1 MKYLSTLVEFTGFEN
16 TGWVDLGMNQSKEK
30 VNIHHYMGI
39 ELNVQTWNL
48 LDKKDRNE
56 NDDKRMLFFAKASLY
71 HWRESP
77 HYKPVNEQR
86 GQWLIS
92 HVLAVLNRGEE
103 SLVYAKACM
112 DITMKESLKDF
123 DLAYAYESKARSYA
137 ALGDSEKMNKC
148 FLNAKTSGEKL
159 KVMKIEKSSLM
170 TFIKTHG
177 LNVANCTAG

>member
-1 MKYLSTLVEFTGFEN
+1 MGRFGNEPVK
-16 TGWVDLGMNQSKEK
+16 KK

-71 HWRESP
+71 HWRKSP

-103 SLVYAKACM
+103 SL
-112 DITMKESLKDF
+112 KDF

-137 ALGDSEKMNKC
+137 ALGDSKKMNKC
-148 FLNAKTSGEKL
+148 FLNAKTSGEK
-159 KVMKIEKSSLM
+159 IKSDEDRKL
-170 TFIKTHG
+170 FFNDLYKDPWFE
-177 LNVANCTAG
+177 CC

>member
-1 MKYLSTLVEFTGFEN
+1 MG
-16 TGWVDLGMNQSKEK
+16 GWVDLGMSQSKEK
-30 VNIHHYMGI
+30 ENIHHYMGI
-39 ELNVQTWNL
+39 ELNIQTWNL

-92 HVLAVLNRGEE
+92 HVFAVLNQGKE
-103 SLVYAKACM
+103 SLVHAKACM
-112 DITMKESLKDF
+112 DITMKESFKDF

-137 ALGDSEKMNKC
+137 AIGDSEKMKKC
-148 FLNAKTSGEKL
+148 FLNAKDSGEKIVRDEDRELFFDDLHKVPWFECMGEQIL
-159 KVMKIEKSSLM
+159 KWK
-170 TFIKTHG
+170 
-177 LNVANCTAG
+177 

>member
-1 MKYLSTLVEFTGFEN
+1 M
-16 TGWVDLGMNQSKEK
+16 GMNQSKEK
-30 VNIHHYMGI
+30 ENIHHYMGI

-92 HVLAVLNRGEE
+92 HVFAVLNQGKE
-103 SLVYAKACM
+103 SLVHAKACI
-112 DITMKESLKDF
+112 DITQTRQISN
-123 DLAYAYESKARSYA
+123 
-137 ALGDSEKMNKC
+137 LGWN
-148 FLNAKTSGEKL
+148 
-159 KVMKIEKSSLM
+159 
-170 TFIKTHG
+170 
-177 LNVANCTAG
+177 